1 MTPKDA
7 QAAAKQ
13 AWSKGAIAWMTNN
26 SVAANLL
33 MAVLILGGIFV
44 GLGVKQE
51 VFPEVELAA
60 SSLWSP
66 RARGGGGH
74 HPRHRRDG
82 GGINGVKKVY
92 ATARESLLDPGGAD
106 ARREQRPRPQRHQER
121 GRSRPVD
128 AASAE
133 ARREPAGATIEG
145 HQPDGLRRRRRAPAA
160 QLGSVSAGAC

>member
-51 VFPEVELAA
+51 VFPEVELDVVNISVAYPGA
-60 SSLWSP
+60 SPSEVEEGIILAIEEAV
-66 RARGGGGH
+66 R
-74 HPRHRRDG
+74 
-82 GGINGVKKVY
+82 GINGASWNNK
-92 ATARESLLDPGGAD
+92 RLDGVTFTFQV
-106 ARREQRPRPQRHQER
+106 R
-121 GRSRPVD
+121 
-128 AASAE
+128 
-133 ARREPAGATIEG
+133 
-145 HQPDGLRRRRRAPAA
+145 
-160 QLGSVSAGAC
+160 